1 MEPVTVYRAEPRWAQ
16 QALAVLLEA
25 GLSAEIL
32 NDPALAVRRRFGF
45 NSTVLV
51 VVPDGEAARARE
63 VLEQWIAESYKAAAP
78 LISSVGWSLVTA
90 FGPPFAGWVAVS
102 VARMPRPSWLGTA
115 SVLWVLAAIAITA
128 VLQRRGSSGGN
139 RE

>member
-51 VVPDGEAARARE
+51 
-63 VLEQWIAESYKAAAP
+63 
-78 LISSVGWSLVTA
+78 WSLVTA

>member
-63 VLEQWIAESYKAAAP
+63 VLEQWI
-78 LISSVGWSLVTA
+78 SSVGWSLVTA

>member
-51 VVPDGEAARARE
+51 VVPDGE
-63 VLEQWIAESYKAAAP
+63 AAAP